1 MAACTIILTG
11 ERGVGKSTVC
21 QKTVELAQAREYTC
35 GGIITLR
42 RSDEALEVLDV
53 RAGDVRQLSVGPD
66 VNPAVIQGRYRFD
79 PQTLAWGNT
88 VLRHATPCHLLVIDE
103 LGPLEMDQ
111 GKGWT
116 VAFDKLR
123 RSKFALAIAVVR
135 PERVVQAQIHLP
147 SSATTVLA
155 VTEDNRD
162 DLPGTILHVLESEID
177 DDSDF

>member
-11 ERGVGKSTVC
+11 DRGVGKSTVC
-21 QKTVELAQAREYTC
+21 QRTVELAKAEAHTC

-42 RSDEALEVLDV
+42 RAGGALEVLDV
-53 RAGDVRQLSVGPD
+53 QTGDVRPLTVRPD
-66 VNPAVIQGRYRFD
+66 VNPAVVQGRYRFD

-123 RSKFALAIAVVR
+123 RGKFTLAIAVVR

-162 DLPGTILHVLESEID
+162 ELPGTILQVLESEVSED
-177 DDSDF
+177 ANA